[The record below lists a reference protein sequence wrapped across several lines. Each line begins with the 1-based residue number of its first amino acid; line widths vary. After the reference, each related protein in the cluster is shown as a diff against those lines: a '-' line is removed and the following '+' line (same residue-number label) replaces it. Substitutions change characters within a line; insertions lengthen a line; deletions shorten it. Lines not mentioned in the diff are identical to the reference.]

1 MKLGKRIL
9 SVLLAVLMAFSC
21 MSVGLYAFA
30 DDGSKAACDAEA
42 ESFVTI
48 PVNRADIGGDVIQ
61 TKEGVQNTLDGMWN
75 MFAAMM
81 NLAGMEINGK
91 KVIIKNG
98 LNRTAEDFVYQAST
112 VSAIFS
118 VYANLSHDED
128 ATGLEEYPT
137 FGDLYYAMFNTEI
150 IADRLEQSGK
160 KYDKVIAKIRAI
172 EVTEEDKANG
182 INDLDKLAEIEFT
195 NLDFGFVSGSK
206 SGFIDACLAV
216 LRPVTALMNGENEII
231 NSLDI
236 DLNMFDTAEKRG
248 IYSRVMPLLENIG
261 LINMPTADEYLKNYL
276 SVKDAGGV
284 NTCLDEILR
293 PIVDSAFENVVQ
305 PILDKPLDGMVDL
318 IPRFAYVLNSGI
330 LSEAVNNVACAVYDI
345 PDGETV
351 IEITPQMVN
360 SIITSMEFP
369 VDEEG
374 NDTIRFK
381 AINWRIFSDCTT
393 LETKKSSSDDYE
405 YFVLRTGETDSTVVN
420 MFYYVYEVMFADKKN
435 YKAVRK
441 VVETNFADD
450 KDMKD
455 SMLKSL
461 DEMASMGRNPACG
474 AFLESFGEPGK
485 TQLPR
490 EKAVAQKRFNDIA
503 GFEKYDDYIAY
514 TSVYNEIVR
523 GTNPPYNT
531 VFAPTRT
538 IERAMMVTILYRLA
552 GEPYKNA
559 NPYDET
565 PFTDITDTNAYYY
578 DAACW
583 ALDKGITTETTFK
596 PFNAVSREETAAF
609 LFRYASENGLIY
621 DENYKSVS
629 ITDYKDYSSIRPWAY
644 EAMQWANFNGMITGT
659 EQGYANPQGATQ
671 RVHASKILYGF
682 GKNCDIGNF
691 K

>member
-48 PVNRADIGGDVIQ
+48 PVNRADIGGDVIW

-75 MFAAMM
+75 MFATMM

-91 KVIIKNG
+91 KVVIRNG

-112 VSAIFS
+112 VSEIFS
-118 VYANLSHDED
+118 GYANLSHDED
-128 ATGLEEYPT
+128 ETGLEKYPT
-137 FGDLYYAMFNTEI
+137 FGDLYYAMFNTKV

-172 EVTEEDKANG
+172 EVTDEDKANG

-206 SGFIDACLAV
+206 NGFIDACLAV

-231 NSLDI
+231 NSLGI

-248 IYSRVMPLLENIG
+248 IYSRIMPLLENIG

-293 PIVDSAFENVVQ
+293 PIVDSAFENVIQ

-360 SIITSMEFP
+360 SLITSMEFP

-405 YFVLRTGETDSTVVN
+405 YFVLRTGETDSAVVN

-485 TQLPR
+485 TKLPR

-552 GEPYKNA
+552 GEPYKA
-559 NPYDET
+559 GNPHEKT

-629 ITDYKDYSSIRPWAY
+629 INDYKDYSSIRPWAY